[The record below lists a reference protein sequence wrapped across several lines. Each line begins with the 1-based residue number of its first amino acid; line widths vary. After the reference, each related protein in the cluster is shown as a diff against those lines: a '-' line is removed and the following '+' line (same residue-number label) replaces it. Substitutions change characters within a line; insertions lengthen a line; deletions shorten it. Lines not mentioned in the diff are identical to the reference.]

1 VFKKT
6 ERLTKEKEIKQV
18 FNEGKKVFSRSLI
31 LFFLKND
38 LKTRRATVIVSSKVS
53 KKATERNLY
62 KRRIREVVK
71 NLELIGFDMVIIALK
86 EIKNQN
92 FIGIKK
98 DLENAV
104 GKIK

>member
-1 VFKKT
+1 MFKKD
-6 ERLTKEKEIKQV
+6 ERLSKQKDINRV
-18 FNEGKKVFSRSLI
+18 FAQGKKVFSRSLI

-71 NLELIGFDMVIIALK
+71 NLESIGFDMVIVALK
-86 EIKNQN
+86 EIKNQD